1 MGNRSEHIAS
11 WAVVTYAQNILR
23 QTVSV
28 GVKTL
33 RNVYTFG
40 SFKACQKGKA
50 SHQVERRYSKKS
62 LLELPNSFPLKYLN
76 E

>member
-33 RNVYTFG
+33 SNALLVASRHV
-40 SFKACQKGKA
+40 KRERPHVKLKGGT
-50 SHQVERRYSKKS
+50 EKS
-62 LLELPNSFPLKYLN
+62 LRLSFLIAFL
-76 E
+76 